1 MDENQLERAMR
12 TGRRVGVAVF
22 GGIIAAFVLICS
34 AQIMYQGF
42 SEPRGAALRDCR
54 EGIRTLVNA
63 VREARTASSGGDL
76 DERTA
81 LRRFREVVVPA
92 WTSRPDLVQK
102 CGSDSWATRAVQAVD
117 EWRWAE
123 ENAVRYES
131 VDLAPSRRRI
141 QAIEAKLGRPSE
153 RP

>member
-1 MDENQLERAMR
+1 MR

-34 AQIMYQGF
+34 VQIMYQGF
-42 SEPRGAALRDCR
+42 SEPHGAALVNCHD
-54 EGIRTLVNA
+54 GIRTLVNA
-63 VREARTASSGGDL
+63 VREARAASSRGDL

-92 WTSRPDLVQK
+92 WTNRAELAQK
-102 CGSDSWATRAVQAVD
+102 CNNDSWAARAVQAVD

-141 QAIEAKLGRPSE
+141 QAIEAKLSRPSE
-153 RP
+153 RQ